1 MSCVVLSPNLKLVL
15 KGYHLWGMW
24 VTSVHRLEKWFDI
37 LNQATQSKRSGGFLH
52 TFTYFHGAWTI
63 ETDGKKNNHPD
74 DPDEGHELKSSNN
87 KIHLYTQS
95 VAGNLTSLHSLN

>member
-1 MSCVVLSPNLKLVL
+1 MVWHFKSSNTVK
-15 KGYHLWGMW
+15 
-24 VTSVHRLEKWFDI
+24 EKH
-37 LNQATQSKRSGGFLH
+37 SGGFLH

-63 ETDGKKNNHPD
+63 ETEGKKNNHPD